1 MKTLCAAALAILCLL
16 ISVSLQ
22 AQNITNIL
30 GTNGIY
36 SIKNSGSEYFKI
48 TQSTGRINIYNTLR
62 LEATTGSATG
72 VIYSNNDRLLHN
84 FGLGNTYMGLNAGN
98 YNNTLFNTSFGE
110 LTLYSNTLG
119 SENTAVGYLTLG
131 FNTSGIRNSA
141 FGYLSIFF
149 NTTAGHNTAFGTT
162 SLVSNLSGEFNSAF
176 GDSSMALN
184 NSGDSNSAF
193 GSQSLVSNSTGSQN
207 SAFGRQSLLRNTTG
221 SFNTAVGYISGSNIT
236 TGSNLTNIG
245 YNSQPASGTANNQF
259 TLGNSSVTS
268 LRCNVTSITSLS
280 DARDKKNIKD
290 LSVGLNFLMK
300 LKPRQYNWDKREWY
314 ESGIADGTKMET
326 QPSAG
331 FIAQELDIAQNETGA
346 GWLNLVLKDNPEK
359 WEAAAGNLL
368 PVIVKAIQ
376 ELKTENEKLNA
387 ENSALTEENKEIE
400 KLLTE
405 MENLQKVLELEY
417 RKNESL
423 KNNESLKTAE

>member
-1 MKTLCAAALAILCLL
+1 MKTLCSAALVILSLL
-16 ISVSLQ
+16 LSVSLE

-30 GTNGIY
+30 GTNGIFT
-36 SIKNSGSEYFKI
+36 IKNSSTEYFKL
-48 TQSTGRINIYNTLR
+48 TQSTGRINIFNTLR
-62 LEATTGSATG
+62 LEATTGATVG

-84 FGLGNTYMGLNAGN
+84 FGLGNTYLGLNAGN

-141 FGYLSIFF
+141 FGYISIFF

-176 GDSSMALN
+176 GDSSIALN

-193 GSQSLVSNSTGSQN
+193 GSQSLVANTTGSQN

-236 TGSNLTNIG
+236 TGSNLTSIG
-245 YNSQPASGTANNQF
+245 YNSQPTTGTANNQF
-259 TLGNSSVTS
+259 TLGNSSITS

-290 LSVGLNFLMK
+290 LSLGLNFLMK
-300 LKPRQYNWDKREWY
+300 LQPRQYNWDKREWY
-314 ESGIADGTKMET
+314 ESGIPDGTKMET
-326 QPSAG
+326 QPTAG
-331 FIAQELDIAQNETGA
+331 FIAQELDSAQNESGA

-359 WEAAAGNLL
+359 WEASAGNLL
-368 PVIVKAIQ
+368 PVIIKAIQ
-376 ELKTENEKLNA
+376 ELKTENEKLNT
-387 ENSALTEENKEIE
+387 ENSALTAENKELE
-400 KLLTE
+400 KLLSE
-405 MENLQKVLELEY
+405 MENLQKVLEDEY
-417 RKNESL
+417 RKNDSR
-423 KNNESLKTAE
+423 KNNSEKNN